1 MQKNKL
7 AHEQNAH
14 PGDADYSLIID
25 RHTHTRTF
33 AYTHEVSHTCIHT
46 LAYTHL
52 ITHTCI
58 HTLAYTHG
66 VTHVYEHIHL
76 HTH

>member
-46 LAYTHL
+46 LAYTH
-52 ITHTCI
+52 
-58 HTLAYTHG
+58 G